1 MTMLSVNLISHVRKT
16 RKFIMAI
23 LHGKQGLLCD
33 KVLCYVV
40 GVTHKERVMGQ
51 SE

>member
-1 MTMLSVNLISHVRKT
+1 MQYMTSGNLILHMLET

-33 KVLCYVV
+33 KFEYDF
-40 GVTHKERVMGQ
+40 E
-51 SE
+51 